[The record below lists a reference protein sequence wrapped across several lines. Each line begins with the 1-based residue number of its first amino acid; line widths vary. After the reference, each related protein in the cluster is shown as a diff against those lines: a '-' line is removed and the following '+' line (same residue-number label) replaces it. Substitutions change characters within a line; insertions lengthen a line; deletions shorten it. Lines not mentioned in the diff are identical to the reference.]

1 MPKRRD
7 TSTATLDPPRRPPEA
22 VAAEAAEKS
31 ESIRRE
37 ALLADW
43 RQWREIVA
51 ELASGHEPDGKRLAE
66 LADLAARLRL
76 PEGALAKAVKA
87 ITRDRELVAEE
98 DRSRQRLDEAG
109 RRQPLLIVEIDAAR
123 RRLEELEAEQRKLA
137 TLPLTVAATIRAVAD
152 HRQEHPL
159 AFLSAEELV
168 DRSIR
173 NQSQGVLKLS
183 DADEEGWS

>member
-1 MPKRRD
+1 
-7 TSTATLDPPRRPPEA
+7 
-22 VAAEAAEKS
+22 
-31 ESIRRE
+31 
-37 ALLADW
+37 
-43 RQWREIVA
+43 
-51 ELASGHEPDGKRLAE
+51 
-66 LADLAARLRL
+66 
-76 PEGALAKAVKA
+76 VKA

-109 RRQPLLIVEIDAAR
+109 RRQPLLIVEIDAAK